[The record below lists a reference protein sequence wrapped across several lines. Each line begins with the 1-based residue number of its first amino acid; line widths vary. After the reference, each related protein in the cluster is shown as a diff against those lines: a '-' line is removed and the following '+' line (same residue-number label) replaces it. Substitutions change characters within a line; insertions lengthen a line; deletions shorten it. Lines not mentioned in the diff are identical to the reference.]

1 MSESRANRCAAAI
14 ARDAEKRG
22 YRNVGG
28 TTTRKPQPE
37 PAQERV
43 IIRSLALMDA
53 FLARPSGGKA
63 RAWFEGV
70 GLQSRLHMTVGSK
83 SG

>member
-1 MSESRANRCAAAI
+1 MANRCAAAI
-14 ARDAEKRG
+14 ARDVEKRG

-37 PAQERV
+37 PERERV

-63 RAWFEGV
+63 RAYFEGV
-70 GLQSRLHMTVGSK
+70 GLGRRASMQVG
-83 SG
+83 